1 MFAYSPTDG
10 HLGYFQFRAIM
21 NTTTMHI
28 LVTSVFVDMFSFL
41 LGKHIGEL
49 LGWDVSVYLLL

>member
-1 MFAYSPTDG
+1 
-10 HLGYFQFRAIM
+10 
-21 NTTTMHI
+21 MHI